1 MKRGRKRG
9 KGGFMLTKSSTE
21 SVRQRNSGLVLA
33 ALRRHGALAHTEI
46 SDFTK
51 LSSATVSAITADLEK
66 SEIIERSEQQAA
78 SGRGRPRVLF
88 RPRRDCGYLIVVII
102 SSDAVQFS
110 LVDYAGKL
118 IDRFSEGRSH
128 DPAGAAVFAEA
139 IKEGLA
145 RILERSRIAQERV
158 LLISISSKG
167 LVNAAEPVLLW
178 SPIFGTDQID
188 FETLLRPEWRA
199 RVILDNETLLV
210 AAALGAHEENVKGAD
225 FRSLA
230 ALSLG
235 HSIGLGIVR
244 RGADGGQEISAPNFG
259 HMLHLANGGL
269 CRCGSKGCIEAH
281 AGFYAILRTAFEVP
295 LDTIPAKFVP
305 VGELDKIA
313 VRARQGHRMSA
324 FAFRQAGLAL
334 GNGLSRMLSLTER
347 MPVAITGPGTRYY
360 DLLRQGIEE
369 GLGQSHVVR
378 MEGMPELRVVA
389 DETNLVFEGHL
400 GRALAL
406 LDEDILG
413 GVSQVGLERSA

>member
-1 MKRGRKRG
+1 
-9 KGGFMLTKSSTE
+9 MLTKSSTE

-313 VRARQGHRMSA
+313 ARARQGHRMSA

-389 DETNLVFEGHL
+389 DETNLVFGGHL

>member
-1 MKRGRKRG
+1 
-9 KGGFMLTKSSTE
+9 MLTKSSTE

-313 VRARQGHRMSA
+313 ARARQGHRMSA